1 MKTKIMIALSASM
14 LLGACSKDFLET
26 SSTSTLSK
34 SDIDKISEN
43 SPHLGEATLNGLY
56 AYNVRAGGG
65 GTTGHDDFGQKG
77 YDVYMDILSGDMNQ
91 NQNGYGWY
99 REIGNFSGLINF
111 ASQPNYKG
119 WRFYYYMIRG
129 ANNII
134 VSYNGKTSLNDSE
147 KKVLAESKALRAYM
161 YYNLVMMYTKGYD
174 ANEKLL
180 PVYTDPS
187 LANKPAK
194 QTQEVFELMI
204 ADLKESLSLY
214 EEANFTKG
222 PNINY
227 YVAKAFLAYVYAA
240 KGTTDALQEAAI
252 LSESIINEGGYPL
265 ATKEVLLGG
274 FNKAVSNPNWMWSA
288 TLTLD
293 NKLNLISWYGQID
306 VFTYGYAG
314 LGDTKGMA
322 FELYNAIPVNDV
334 RKNQYV
340 VNTVTDDKGTS
351 RDYGTK
357 AVIAANKFY
366 SAKGK
371 ILDGQRYI
379 ESDYVFMRIEEM
391 YLLNAEVNARLGN
404 EANAKQ
410 VLKDL
415 LSIRLDDT
423 SHVDNLSGK
432 TLIDEILFQTRIELW
447 GEGKA
452 YAAIKRNKGV
462 FQYASNHLANPSGRF
477 QYNDDRLT
485 FKVPQAE
492 LLNNTVYND

>member
-1 MKTKIMIALSASM
+1 MKTKIMIALSASL

-26 SSTSTLSK
+26 SSTANISK
-34 SDIDKISEN
+34 SDIDKISEL

-65 GTTGHDDFGQKG
+65 GTTGHDDYGQKG
-77 YDVYMDILSGDMNQ
+77 YDVYTDILSGDMNQ
-91 NQNGYGWY
+91 NKNTYGWY
-99 REIGNFSGLINF
+99 SRIANFSGILNF
-111 ASQPNYKG
+111 ADETNYKG

-129 ANNII
+129 TNNII
-134 VSYNGKTSLNDSE
+134 VSYNGKTELTNNE

-161 YYNLVMMYTKGYD
+161 YYNLMMMYTKGYE

-194 QTQEVFELMI
+194 KTQEVFELMI
-204 ADLKESLSLY
+204 SDLKESLKLY
-214 EEANFTKG
+214 EEINYTKG

-227 YVAKAFLAYVYAA
+227 YVAKGFLAYVYAA
-240 KGTTDALQEAAI
+240 KGTTDALQEAAT
-252 LSESIINEGGYPL
+252 LTESILNEGGYPL
-265 ATKEVLLGG
+265 ATKSSLVGG

-288 TLTLD
+288 VLTLD
-293 NKLNLISWYGQID
+293 NKLNLISWYGQVD
-306 VFTYGYAG
+306 VFTYSYAA

-322 FELYNAIPVNDV
+322 FELYQQIPEGDV
-334 RKNQYV
+334 RKGQFV
-340 VNTVTDDKGTS
+340 VDVVKDANGRTRS
-351 RDYGTK
+351 YGTK

-371 ILDGQRYI
+371 ILEGQRYI

-391 YLLNAEVNARLGN
+391 YLLNAEVNSRLGN
-404 EANAKQ
+404 DAKAKET
-410 VLKDL
+410 LKDM

-423 SHVDNLSGK
+423 SHIDNLSGK
-432 TLIDEILFQTRIELW
+432 ALLDQVLLQTRIELW

-452 YAAIKRNKGV
+452 YAAIKRNKGT
-462 FQYASNHLANPSGRF
+462 FKYASNHLDNPNGEF
-477 QYNDDRLT
+477 QYDDERMT